1 MKKRTKFI
9 LIVIIILVVLPLGI
23 STLRK
28 ALTPAVGILRIEGPI
43 EDSLEYLEIIREFE
57 ENDQVRA
64 VIVRLD
70 SPGGKVGP
78 SQEIHEALLRLKEK
92 KPVVASMASVG
103 ASGAYYIACAAD
115 TVYALSGT
123 MTGSIGVIL
132 QFFDVSTG
140 MQKLG
145 IVAESITGG
154 ELKSAG
160 SSFRPMTDAERRYF
174 EDMARDVHDQ
184 FKEAVASGRGM
195 SRQQVEE
202 YADGRVL
209 TGRQALSAGLIDKL
223 GGLDEVIEDAGKRGG
238 IEGKPRII
246 WRQPSEGI
254 WGSVRDYVRSLSPVP
269 LGVAGADRSPAYFR
283 FEYSIQ

>member
-23 STLRK
+23 NTLRK

-57 ENDQVRA
+57 EDDQVRA

-78 SQEIHEALLRLKEK
+78 SQEIYEAVSRLKAK
-92 KPVVASMASVG
+92 KPVLASMASVG

-115 TVYALSGT
+115 TIYALSGT
-123 MTGSIGVIL
+123 MTGSIGVIME
-132 QFFDVSTG
+132 FFDVSQG
-140 MQKLG
+140 LQKLG
-145 IVAESITGG
+145 IAAESITGG
-154 ELKSAG
+154 GLKDAG
-160 SSFRPMTDAERRYF
+160 SSFRPMTETERRYF

-195 SRQQVEE
+195 QRQQVDE
-202 YADGRVL
+202 YADGRVF

-223 GGLDEVIEDAGKRGG
+223 GGLDTVIEDAGKRGG
-238 IEGKPRII
+238 IEGKPRIV
-246 WRQPSEGI
+246 WRQPSEGM
-254 WGSVRDYVRSLSPVP
+254 WGNIRQLVRSFSPIP
-269 LGVAGADRSPAYFR
+269 LDKSGGTRSPASFR

>member
-43 EDSLEYLEIIREFE
+43 EDSLEYLQIIREFE

>member
-1 MKKRTKFI
+1 I

-43 EDSLEYLEIIREFE
+43 EDSLEYLQIIREFE

-140 MQKLG
+140 MQ
-145 IVAESITGG
+145 
-154 ELKSAG
+154 
-160 SSFRPMTDAERRYF
+160 
-174 EDMARDVHDQ
+174 
-184 FKEAVASGRGM
+184 
-195 SRQQVEE
+195 
-202 YADGRVL
+202 
-209 TGRQALSAGLIDKL
+209 
-223 GGLDEVIEDAGKRGG
+223 
-238 IEGKPRII
+238 
-246 WRQPSEGI
+246 
-254 WGSVRDYVRSLSPVP
+254 
-269 LGVAGADRSPAYFR
+269 
-283 FEYSIQ
+283 

>member
-1 MKKRTKFI
+1 MKKRTKLI

-160 SSFRPMTDAERRYF
+160 SSFRPLTDAERRYF